1 MDTPSLLGGRVGA
14 WQQACGSRSC
24 HNLGSMPEADLAIS
38 RTRLPAVVHP
48 DFLDR
53 TIGHFYNRADDSSS
67 SSSNVQQAAA
77 PAGDIEQGQPPVGGS
92 ASTGPAVQQGGPR
105 WWAPWRRR
113 VQSSSPS
120 SVDGKEVEGYEA
132 SGGSKAEAKGEE
144 GGGDGGKQLQKGQWL
159 PKSKAA
165 FIQTPQDFFNVD
177 ASDPVRLPAALW
189 TIMGA
194 LSSCRYLCQAVGPV
208 TRRLF
213 AAHSS
218 SSPSTSPQSPTA
230 DGALRPLLLRAHAA
244 RPGRHRRRALLR
256 HGGGVPP
263 RRAGVHWR
271 AELRLHH

>member
-1 MDTPSLLGGRVGA
+1 M
-14 WQQACGSRSC
+14 
-24 HNLGSMPEADLAIS
+24 
-38 RTRLPAVVHP
+38 HP

-67 SSSNVQQAAA
+67 SSSSAQQAAA
-77 PAGDIEQGQPPVGGS
+77 PAGDIEQGQPPVGSS

-120 SVDGKEVEGYEA
+120 SGDGKEVAVCEA
-132 SGGSKAEAKGEE
+132 SGGSKVEAKGEE
-144 GGGDGGKQLQKGQWL
+144 GPGAAAGKQLQEGQWV

-177 ASDPVRLPAALW
+177 ASDPVRLLAALW
-189 TIMGA
+189 TILGA
-194 LSSCRYLCQAVGPV
+194 FSRCRYLCPVVGPV

-213 AAHSS
+213 AALSS
-218 SSPSTSPQSPTA
+218 SSPSTPPQSPAA

-244 RPGRHRRRALLR
+244 RAGRHRRRALLR
-256 HGGGVPP
+256 HGCGVPP
-263 RRAGVHWR
+263 RRAGVHRR